1 MSSAPTQEDILSQ
14 TSAVAQG
21 LESLR
26 VEHQQILN
34 SLTDSLTA
42 INKEDGSVSR
52 LIEDKLHIIWK
63 TIEKLEL
70 GIGEAEAS
78 FVDDNHAPSKIS
90 SKW

>member
-1 MSSAPTQEDILSQ
+1 MSSSSSVTQEEILSQ
-14 TSAVAQG
+14 TSTVAQG

-42 INKEDGSVSR
+42 ISKEDGTVTR
-52 LIEDKLHIIWK
+52 VIEEKLHIIGK

-78 FVDDNHAPSKIS
+78 FVD
-90 SKW
+90 